1 MYSAVN
7 KVNFCYFSVNYI
19 NLLERYVNF
28 VSFLSVNRVS
38 PSQTNFLFVYRRN
51 AKTPVRRLML
61 AVITR
66 DKQLLPHYPPSFI
79 KQCLRPKP
87 PSVRRQT
94 PSEINTQMNFKLH
107 PRMIYFASF
116 VRKRLCAK
124 NHFMS
129 RPIAR
134 RWFIHVVWVAYRV
147 VRQLTRHFYRQ
158 SLTVVSNWLLSQWSR
173 QRRNMFPQSP
183 PAPVL
188 TRWASWLAAA
198 LFYAEQYSEVKDIV
212 LSFEDDGLIVSKA
225 KSAISHADIQTELI
239 LVCEYRPLV
248 ELVLKTESQDFQI
261 SQAYSTTSRFQEN
274 LKSLDPAG
282 ILEYL
287 TARLQNNPDLSEII
301 EGNGNLSPA
310 EYSKLR
316 KAQPLSGDV

>member
-1 MYSAVN
+1 
-7 KVNFCYFSVNYI
+7 
-19 NLLERYVNF
+19 
-28 VSFLSVNRVS
+28 
-38 PSQTNFLFVYRRN
+38 
-51 AKTPVRRLML
+51 ML

-66 DKQLLPHYPPSFI
+66 DKQLLPHYPQSFI
-79 KQCLRPKP
+79 RQCLRPKA

-116 VRKRLCAK
+116 VRKRLRAK

-129 RPIAR
+129 RPIER
-134 RWFIHVVWVAYRV
+134 RRFIHVVWVAYRV

-158 SLTVVSNWLLSQWSR
+158 GLTVLSSWSLSQW
-173 QRRNMFPQSP
+173 
-183 PAPVL
+183 
-188 TRWASWLAAA
+188 
-198 LFYAEQYSEVKDIV
+198 YSEVKDIV

-225 KSAISHADIQTELI
+225 KSAISHADLQTELI

-248 ELVLKTESQDFQI
+248 ELVLKMESQDFQI
-261 SQAYSTTSRFQEN
+261 SQAYSTISRFQEN

-316 KAQPLSGDV
+316 KA